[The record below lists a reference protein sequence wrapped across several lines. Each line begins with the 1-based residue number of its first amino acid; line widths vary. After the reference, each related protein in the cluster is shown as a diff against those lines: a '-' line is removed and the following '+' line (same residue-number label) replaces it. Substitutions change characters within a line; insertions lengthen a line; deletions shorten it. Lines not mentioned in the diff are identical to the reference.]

1 MDCLLDKYHQH
12 FHQNISLLHHRRN
25 RRQPFALWVM
35 QTPPFCLFSTQV
47 WFYGFSHS
55 QLRNNGKTMA
65 VICCHIDTS
74 LVLSSTS
81 TNGYLS
87 ATVPFLCHGGQS
99 ILWFLFKPLCN
110 GHLTT
115 RTINFTT
122 KTRPQLQK
130 NDQQRSVFTVH
141 WWKSQ
146 KWPWNLID
154 LARFTLMINL
164 DNLLFWSHSIYALNC
179 L

>member
-87 ATVPFLCHGGQS
+87 ATVTFLCQGGQS

-110 GHLTT
+110 GHLST

-130 NDQQRSVFTVH
+130 NDQQRSVLQSTDEKVKNGH
-141 WWKSQ
+141 EIWSIWRVSLWW
-146 KWPWNLID
+146 LIS
-154 LARFTLMINL
+154 T
-164 DNLLFWSHSIYALNC
+164 IYYFDRIPFMP
-179 L
+179 

>member
-1 MDCLLDKYHQH
+1 
-12 FHQNISLLHHRRN
+12 
-25 RRQPFALWVM
+25 M

-87 ATVPFLCHGGQS
+87 ATVTFLCHGGQS

-110 GHLTT
+110 DHLST

-141 WWKSQ
+141 WWKTQ

-154 LARFTLMINL
+154 LARFTSMINL

>member
-1 MDCLLDKYHQH
+1 
-12 FHQNISLLHHRRN
+12 
-25 RRQPFALWVM
+25 M
-35 QTPPFCLFSTQV
+35 QTPPLFLSFSTQV

-65 VICCHIDTS
+65 GICCHIDTS

-87 ATVPFLCHGGQS
+87 ATVTFLCHGGQS

-110 GHLTT
+110 GHLS
-115 RTINFTT
+115 INFTT
-122 KTRPQLQK
+122 KTCPQLQK
-130 NDQQRSVFTVH
+130 NDQQRPVFSIH

-146 KWPWNLID
+146 KCPWNLID
-154 LARFTLMINL
+154 LARFILMINL
-164 DNLLFWSHSIYALNC
+164 DNLLFWLHSIYSLNC